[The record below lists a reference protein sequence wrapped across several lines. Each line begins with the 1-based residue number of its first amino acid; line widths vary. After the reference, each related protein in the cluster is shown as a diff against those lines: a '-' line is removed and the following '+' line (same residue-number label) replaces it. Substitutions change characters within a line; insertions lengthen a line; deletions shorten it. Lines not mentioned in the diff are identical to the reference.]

1 MKKQPVPASRETEPQ
16 SGHLRLDLPNY
27 VPYRISI
34 VAALVRRS
42 LSDIYRHHPNLTEP
56 EWKVMTTLAHYGPLL
71 SGDIGLYVTL
81 DRAAVSRA
89 LARLIEKGLASR
101 TESKRDQRMFLVDLT
116 PEAATMYDD
125 MARHAL
131 DIESRILEKLEPD
144 EIRQLLSLLDKVESC
159 FRSYA
164 DRRRTSLISTAR
176 EFSESHSSSRDW
188 SETGRPAK
196 QDKADRRPTK
206 RKEPASQRKA

>member
-1 MKKQPVPASRETEPQ
+1 MKKQPSPAARKAKSQ
-16 SGHLRLDLPNY
+16 SDHLRLDLPNY

-42 LSDIYRHHPNLTEP
+42 LSDIYRHHPGLTEP

-81 DRAAVSRA
+81 DRAAVSRS

-116 PEAATMYDD
+116 PEAAEMYDD

-131 DIESRILEKLEPD
+131 EIESRILETLEPD
-144 EIRQLLSLLDKVESC
+144 DIRQLLLLLDKVESC
-159 FRSYA
+159 FRGYA

-176 EFSESHSSSRDW
+176 EFSESH
-188 SETGRPAK
+188 
-196 QDKADRRPTK
+196 ADRGTNPGEDPSK
-206 RKEPASQRKA
+206 RRRNGRTSASRKTSIPRKA